1 MAAGARQGAAR
12 QTQPPAA
19 SVAARE
25 FARGIA
31 LHREG
36 KLDEASRSYARA
48 LELDPGHVDA
58 LNNMGVVLRA
68 QGRIDAALTAYQ
80 RGLALRPDDPGIL
93 ANLGAT
99 LRAMGQHRKAVEV
112 LHRAIALAPKAP
124 GVHNNLGLVL
134 RDLGHYEE
142 ALACFERS
150 LEIWPNNLAV
160 KVDRAVTLLAK
171 GDYPE
176 GFRALE
182 ARFEGDSGETLVS
195 GLPIWNGA
203 HLRGRTLLVRAEQGP
218 AEVLQFCRF
227 VPLLQA
233 AGGRL
238 VLECQPALLPLLQS
252 LEGVDE
258 VAAFDQRQAAVDVQL
273 PLLSV
278 PRVVRVR
285 PQDLPAK
292 TAYLKAP
299 ERAGFA
305 LMHPAKSR
313 LSLGL
318 IWGPQPEDA
327 RRPEASS
334 EGAPGLKPFFRLMR
348 RPDVA
353 VYALQRGPSAQE
365 ARQLGASGLL
375 HDLSSFLTGLEDLAR
390 LMEQVDLII
399 TADATAAH
407 LAGAMGRPVW
417 LMLPRDSDWR
427 WALERDTTP
436 WYPSMRLF
444 RQTRIGDWTTVFE
457 TVAEALDQFAEQ
469 PT

>member
-1 MAAGARQGAAR
+1 MVAGAQQGAAR
-12 QTQPPAA
+12 QTQPPAT

-36 KLDEASRSYARA
+36 KLEEAYRSYARA

-68 QGRIDAALTAYQ
+68 QGRIDAALAAYE
-80 RGLALRPDDPGIL
+80 RGLALRPDDPGLL
-93 ANLGAT
+93 ANLGST

-160 KVDRAVTLLAK
+160 KLDRALTLLAK

-182 ARFEGDSGETLVS
+182 ARFEGDSGDTLVS

-203 HLRGRTLLVRAEQGP
+203 HLRGRTLLVRAEQGV

-233 AGGRL
+233 AGGHL
-238 VLECQPALLPLLQS
+238 VLECQPALLPLLRS
-252 LEGVDE
+252 LEGIDE
-258 VAAFDQRQAAVDVQL
+258 IAAFDEHESAVDVQL

-299 ERAGFA
+299 ERAGFV

-318 IWGPQPEDA
+318 IWGAQPEDGS
-327 RRPEASS
+327 RPAGSLT
-334 EGAPGLKPFFRLMR
+334 GPGLTPFFRLMR

-353 VYALQRGPSAQE
+353 VYALQRGESARE
-365 ARQLGASGLL
+365 VKQLGASGLL

-399 TADATAAH
+399 TADSTAAH
-407 LAGAMGRPVW
+407 LAGALGRPVW
-417 LMLPRDSDWR
+417 LILPRDADWR
-427 WALERDTTP
+427 WALAPDTTP
-436 WYPSMRLF
+436 WYPTMRLF
-444 RQTRIGDWTTVFE
+444 RQPQSGDWPTIFE
-457 TVAEALDQFAEQ
+457 AVAEALDQFAEA
-469 PT
+469 PR

>member
-1 MAAGARQGAAR
+1 MAAGTQQGAAR
-12 QTQPPAA
+12 QTQPPAV

-25 FARGIA
+25 FARGID

-36 KLDEASRSYARA
+36 KLEEAARSYARA

-58 LNNMGVVLRA
+58 LNNIGVVLRA
-68 QGRIDAALTAYQ
+68 QGRIDAALAAYQ
-80 RGLALRPDDPGIL
+80 RGLALRPDDPGLL
-93 ANLGAT
+93 ANLGST
-99 LRAMGQHRKAVEV
+99 LRAKGQHRKAVEV

-134 RDLGHYEE
+134 RDMGHHEE

-160 KVDRAVTLLAK
+160 KLDRALTLLAK

-182 ARFEGDSGETLVS
+182 ARFEGDSGDTLVS

-203 HLRGRTLLVRAEQGP
+203 HLRGRTLLVRAEQGI
-218 AEVLQFCRF
+218 AEALQFCRF
-227 VPLLQA
+227 VPLLRA

-238 VLECQPALLPLLQS
+238 VLECQPALVPMLRSLQ
-252 LEGVDE
+252 GVE
-258 VAAFDQRQAAVDVQL
+258 EIAAFDERQAAVDVQL

-278 PRVVRVR
+278 PRVLRVR
-285 PQDLPAK
+285 PQDLPGRMP
-292 TAYLKAP
+292 YLAAP

-318 IWGPQPEDA
+318 VWGPQPEDGP
-327 RRPEASS
+327 RPAGPQ
-334 EGAPGLKPFFRLMR
+334 GAPGLAPFFRLMR

-353 VYALQRGPSAQE
+353 VYALQRGSAAE
-365 ARQLGASGLL
+365 EVRRLGAVGLL
-375 HDLSSFLTGLEDLAR
+375 HDLSSFLTGIEDMAR
-390 LMEQVDLII
+390 LIEQLDLII
-399 TADATAAH
+399 TADPTTAH
-407 LAGAMGRPVW
+407 LAGAMGRTVW
-417 LMLPRDSDWR
+417 LILPRDSDWR
-427 WALERDTTP
+427 WTLAADSTP

-444 RQTRIGDWTTVFE
+444 RQAEFGDWSSVFE
-457 TVAEALDQFAEQ
+457 TVAEALDGFAAQ
-469 PT
+469 LR